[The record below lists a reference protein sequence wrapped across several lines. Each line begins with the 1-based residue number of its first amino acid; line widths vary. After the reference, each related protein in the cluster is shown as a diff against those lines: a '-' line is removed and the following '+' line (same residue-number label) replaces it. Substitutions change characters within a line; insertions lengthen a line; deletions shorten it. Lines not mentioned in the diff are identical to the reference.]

1 MVLHVV
7 VYLVA
12 WLVLSVAGSLAR

>member
-1 MVLHVV
+1 MLLH

-12 WLVLSVAGSLAR
+12 WLIS